1 MLKNHSFGIL
11 TAWKHCISIG
21 PLEGV
26 NTRAKLIKRIA
37 YGYKSFE
44 YFALKLKA
52 AFPGRSGNPL
62 LLLGE
67 WTAVIK
73 SRLCHTGLGMERE
86 SQLFFNDLGGVS
98 RRRRGC
104 GPIRFRLVGMGTRV
118 LAGAPTRRRLRFREL
133 RGMPALYPS
142 QESLLTPT
150 RAPTGA
156 SYFPKKSEEPK

>member
-11 TAWKHCISIG
+11 TAWKHRISTG

-37 YGYKSFE
+37 CGYKSFE

-52 AFPGRSGNPL
+52 AFPGKGRNPL

-73 SRLCHTGLGMERE
+73 SRLCHTDLGMERE
-86 SQLFFNDLGGVS
+86 SPHFIGRCLVEMEGCVLKASSNQTLGS
-98 RRRRGC
+98 
-104 GPIRFRLVGMGTRV
+104 ILVI
-118 LAGAPTRRRLRFREL
+118 
-133 RGMPALYPS
+133 
-142 QESLLTPT
+142 
-150 RAPTGA
+150 
-156 SYFPKKSEEPK
+156 

>member
-1 MLKNHSFGIL
+1 MRVALSKDSNKQQYIIHKFPLGKL
-11 TAWKHCISIG
+11 FKRKHRISTG

-52 AFPGRSGNPL
+52 AFAGRGRNPL

-73 SRLCHTGLGMERE
+73 SRLCHTDLGMERE
-86 SQLFFNDLGGVS
+86 SPLFFNYS
-98 RRRRGC
+98 
-104 GPIRFRLVGMGTRV
+104 
-118 LAGAPTRRRLRFREL
+118 AA
-133 RGMPALYPS
+133 
-142 QESLLTPT
+142 
-150 RAPTGA
+150 
-156 SYFPKKSEEPK
+156 